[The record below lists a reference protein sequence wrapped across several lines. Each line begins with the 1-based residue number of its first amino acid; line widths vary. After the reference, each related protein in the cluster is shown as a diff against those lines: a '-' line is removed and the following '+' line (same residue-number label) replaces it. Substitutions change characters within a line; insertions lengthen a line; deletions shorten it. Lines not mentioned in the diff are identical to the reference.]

1 MNKLILGDCTE
12 KLKDISTQSI
22 DAIITDPPYGIS
34 FMGNKWDYNLPC
46 VEIWKEC
53 FRVLKHGGHLLS
65 FSSARTYHRLVCNVE
80 DAGFEIRDQIL
91 WIYGTGFPKNFNI
104 GKGVDKLQG
113 NKRKSLGFYDPRSTQ
128 DGGNRKNRAI
138 GNQQVANYKTSLVEK
153 TIGFSDWEG
162 WGTALKPA
170 HEPVVLARKP
180 LFEKNVG
187 ENVLKHNNGGINIDA
202 CKIPATNN
210 SRFPANVIHD
220 GNTNLDFL
228 DNYFYCAKPSKQEKG
243 SDNAHPTVKPLEL
256 MSYLC
261 KLITPKKGTVLDP
274 FMGSGTTGVAA
285 TKLDF
290 DFIGIEKEK
299 NYFDIA
305 EKRLKNLSFQS
316 SLFDS

>member
-1 MNKLILGDCTE
+1 MKDLILGNCLE
-12 KLKDISTQSI
+12 KLKDIDTQSI
-22 DAIITDPPYGIS
+22 DAVITDPPYGIS
-34 FMGNKWDYNLPC
+34 FMQNRWDYDVPS
-46 VEIWKEC
+46 VKIWKEC
-53 FRVLKHGGHLLS
+53 FRVLKHGGHILS

-91 WIYGTGFPKNFNI
+91 WIYGTGFPKNLDI

-113 NKRKSLGFYDPRSTQ
+113 NQRKSLGFYDPRSTQ

-153 TIGFSDWEG
+153 TIGFSQWEG

-170 HEPVVLARKP
+170 HEPIVLARKP
-180 LFEKNVG
+180 LSEKNVV

-202 CKIPATNN
+202 CKIPATNS

-220 GNTNLDFL
+220 GNTNLDSL

-261 KLITPKKGTVLDP
+261 KLVTPKKGTVLDP
-274 FMGSGTTGVAA
+274 FMGSGSTGIAA
-285 TKLDF
+285 TKLDLN
-290 DFIGIEKEK
+290 FIGIEKEK
-299 NYFDIA
+299 NYFNIA
-305 EKRLKNLSFQS
+305 KKRLKNLSFQS
-316 SLFDS
+316 SLF